1 MSTHLH
7 FSFDDADGARRAV
20 RALEKAG
27 VSSRDIEVMSGEPF
41 MEVDDPLSARHPTH
55 IGLFSLAGGLIGCLA
70 GFLLVYLT
78 SRSYPLVTS
87 SMPLV
92 PPMTTGVI
100 VYETTAIGAI
110 LFAFGRMLWEMK
122 LPDYRHFHEDYDSKI
137 DEGALLVS
145 VAGGGDEDGL
155 KTMMEEIGGSEL
167 KT

>member
-27 VSSRDIEVMSGEPF
+27 IPGRDIVVMSGEPF

-55 IGLFSLAGGLIGCLA
+55 IGLYSLAGGVIGCVA

-87 SMPLV
+87 SMPIV
-92 PPMTTGVI
+92 PPMTTGII

-110 LFAFGRMLWEMK
+110 LFAFGRMLWEMT
-122 LPDYRHFHEDYDSKI
+122 LPDYRHFHEDYDSEI

-145 VAGGGDEDGL
+145 VPGGADEERL
-155 KTMMEEIGGSEL
+155 RTMMQDIGGNVR
-167 KT
+167 